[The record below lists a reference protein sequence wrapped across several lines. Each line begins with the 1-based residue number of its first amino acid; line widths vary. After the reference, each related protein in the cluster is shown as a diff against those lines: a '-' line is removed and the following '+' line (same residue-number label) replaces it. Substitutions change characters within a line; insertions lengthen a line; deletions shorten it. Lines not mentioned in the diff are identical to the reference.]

1 MDQVATPTRSQ
12 AGTSSVPPSRPTSPP
27 TISKAS
33 SGPAGAP
40 GRNDE
45 HRRARREQLR
55 NFYGLKYG
63 AGAGAAGPSTP
74 KEGDVLDIDSGAFDA
89 GAYYQD
95 LIQKSSLA
103 ELMKKAVALNAE
115 MGDLQ
120 SSRHSLVYNHHHKLF
135 SAGDAIQ
142 VLNTRTPQLIS
153 IVTSLQDSFSSISQ
167 LADSVALPDLDTPA
181 STTRKDEEAAEQGL
195 EEGDRA
201 IRRMRLM
208 RTAELPVE
216 TIRAVLERVEA
227 GLEEKERAGDVRAGA
242 ILREGR
248 QMLPSI
254 PPIEEAPTA

>member
-1 MDQVATPTRSQ
+1 MIQSDDPGRKEIAYPESGRARYVKRFILLMPEGMMQELYSTSPSSLRIPPDPALGLVHSITCSLRIIMDQVATPTRSQ
-12 AGTSSVPPSRPTSPP
+12 AGTSSVPPSRPTSSP

-103 ELMKKAVALNAE
+103 ELMKKAVALNA
-115 MGDLQ
+115 G
-120 SSRHSLVYNHHHKLF
+120 KLG
-135 SAGDAIQ
+135 SERSCA
-142 VLNTRTPQLIS
+142 S
-153 IVTSLQDSFSSISQ
+153 IRS
-167 LADSVALPDLDTPA
+167 
-181 STTRKDEEAAEQGL
+181 
-195 EEGDRA
+195 
-201 IRRMRLM
+201 
-208 RTAELPVE
+208 
-216 TIRAVLERVEA
+216 
-227 GLEEKERAGDVRAGA
+227 
-242 ILREGR
+242 
-248 QMLPSI
+248 
-254 PPIEEAPTA
+254 